1 MPVDGRRSIKRS
13 TYGIYDGRIDQL
25 NPPVSSEIKDG
36 QWLGVEVKSQG
47 EGGKVIVCAHRY
59 TIRDIPWPGMRA
71 EDTKRGMIGLC
82 YLLDANLKVLESD
95 QMGYKS
101 VMVIRD
107 AVDGKSQEPKK
118 GSFDD
123 HAKWGVCQVGASVSF
138 VEESLEGDTAL
149 FGAPGCFAWRGNLLA
164 QQVGKLDRY
173 DVAVNDGSFL
183 QYAKHGLMGVAVASG
198 RFFDGELYYVSGAP
212 HAQAS
217 GQVYFFGHETPG
229 KSGVLVPKPELT
241 LTGQDYGAAFGLSL
255 EKCDVNGDGSPDL
268 IVGAPFYDDQD
279 SDGHQRGGA
288 VFVFTSKNR
297 RLHSQRKVKFV
308 GKELLS
314 QFGLSLTCMGDM
326 NKDGYQDFAVGAPYE
341 ASNGGSVYIFFGRSD
356 WPESQVQYKAEM
368 AAVQIL
374 SPSLFRGQADFQTFG
389 SSLSGGL
396 DMDGN
401 SYPDLVVGAYASN
414 AVFMFRARP
423 IIDISTYV
431 DDKNLRGI
439 DPGAQGCSDD
449 PTSRDAC
456 FGFSACFKVSQ
467 EDLTDHEQRSGGIH
481 HLQYLIEAEAQKAVS
496 RVYLRLASSVNSETP
511 LDRNSSVQGLVR
523 VDAQVQEHQCIRI
536 VGYVGSTH
544 LDLQSPVQFQMT
556 YSLVQDEPQL
566 SYNQDQAL
574 PRMEDFPILNQAEA
588 KRKFQATFE
597 KDCGADDICKTHL
610 ILKPSLRDK
619 AGKELSRTPT
629 GEAYEL
635 ELGSLVGS
643 ELVLSIQVVNQ
654 MEPAYEASLDVFFPP
669 ALQYI
674 GFLLQDAQG
683 NDNSTTSQVLN
694 TQLKNATW
702 LSLSLGNPF
711 KASTA
716 TLQLRFQPK
725 PDTQDKIIVF
735 YLSANTTSLMLMD
748 ASTFVNLAIVRRAEV
763 KLLGNGFPEHLHYG
777 YGLSAGQPSLSAAAQ
792 GENAFTDLSQVGPPI
807 IHKFLLIN
815 SGPSMVDVLRLHI
828 RWPYQVENGGQFRV
842 GKWLLYLSEHPS
854 LKNGRGVCY
863 LPPGVVANPLNLS
876 STTPEKYV
884 VYGRGL
890 SRQQPQKLT
899 AFQGNERRQK
909 RSQFSRLPDKV
920 WVEKVV
926 SPRTIQNEDGVMQ
939 VITLDC
945 DRGTA
950 KCLDIRCD
958 VYNLPVQVPAT
969 VEVRARLWNSTL
981 VEDYHSVDLVE
992 IFTKAEIKLD
1002 GDVSQYVGDDEL
1014 SIRTVVEA
1022 TQGRTR
1028 ASFWPDWWIIL
1039 ASVLAGLLVL
1049 VIISSVLWKLGF
1061 FKRQRPLSDSEPDD
1075 SDLMMSAHF
1084 EKVRLNSDY

>member
-1 MPVDGRRSIKRS
+1 
-13 TYGIYDGRIDQL
+13 
-25 NPPVSSEIKDG
+25 
-36 QWLGVEVKSQG
+36 
-47 EGGKVIVCAHRY
+47 
-59 TIRDIPWPGMRA
+59 
-71 EDTKRGMIGLC
+71 MIGLC
-82 YLLDANLKVLESD
+82 YLLDSSLNVLRSD

-101 VMVIRD
+101 LMVLRET
-107 AVDGKSQEPKK
+107 VDGKSQEPK
-118 GSFDD
+118 GGFDD
-123 HAKWGVCQVGASVSF
+123 HAKWGVCQVGASAAF
-138 VEESLEGDTAL
+138 VEESNTAL
-149 FGAPGCFAWRGNLLA
+149 FGAPGCFTWRGNLLA
-164 QQVGKLDRY
+164 QQVGTTRPY
-173 DVAVNDGSFL
+173 DVAVNEESFL
-183 QYAKHGLMGVAVASG
+183 RYAKHGLMGVAVTSG

-217 GQVYFFGHETPG
+217 GQVYFFGHEKTGLLRPM
-229 KSGVLVPKPELT
+229 PELT
-241 LTGQDYGAAFGLSL
+241 LHGEDYGAAFGLSL
-255 EKCDVNGDGSPDL
+255 EKCDVNGDDSPDL
-268 IVGAPFYDDQD
+268 IVGAPFYDDEV
-279 SDGHQRGGA
+279 SNHQRGGA
-288 VFVFTSKNR
+288 VFVFLSKNR
-297 RLHSQRKVKFV
+297 RLSAGRKVKFV
-308 GKELLS
+308 GLELLS

-341 ASNGGSVYIFFGRSD
+341 ANGGRVYIFFGQSGSD
-356 WPESQVQYKAEM
+356 WGEGDYEEAEKS
-368 AAVQIL
+368 AVQIL
-374 SPSLFRGQADFQTFG
+374 SPSLFTHQAPGNFQQTFG
-389 SSLSGGL
+389 SSLSGGQ

-401 SYPDLVVGAYASN
+401 GYPDLVVGSYASH

-439 DPGAQGCSDD
+439 DPGQTGCADD
-449 PTSRDAC
+449 PNASDAC
-456 FGFSACFKVSQ
+456 FGFAACFKVSQ
-467 EDLTDHEQRSGGIH
+467 EDLDHRSYD
-481 HLQYLIEAEAQKAVS
+481 LRYLIEAEPQKAVS
-496 RVYLRLASSVNSETP
+496 RVYLRHSDFSPEESEGNHY
-511 LDRNSSVQGLVR
+511 RNSSVQGLVH
-523 VDAQVQEHQCIRI
+523 VEASVEEHQCIRI
-536 VGYVGSTH
+536 IGYVGATH

-556 YSLVQDEPQL
+556 YSLVQESPQL
-566 SYNQDQAL
+566 TYNQGQEL
-574 PRMEDFPILNQAEA
+574 PSMQDYPILNQAEA

-610 ILKPSLRDK
+610 ILKPSLRDQ
-619 AGKELSRTPT
+619 ARELSRTPT
-629 GEAYEL
+629 GDAYEL

-643 ELVLSIQVVNQ
+643 ELVLSIQVINK

-674 GFLLQDAQG
+674 GFL
-683 NDNSTTSQVLN
+683 NSDNQSQVLN

-702 LSLSLGNPF
+702 LSMSLGNPF
-711 KASTA
+711 KTST

-725 PDTQDKIIVF
+725 PDTEDKIIVF

-777 YGLSAGQPSLSAAAQ
+777 GGSSLATAG

-828 RWPYQVENGGQFRV
+828 RWPYQVENGQFR

-863 LPPGVVANPLNLS
+863 LPAGVVANPLNLS
-876 STTPEKYV
+876 STTPDKYV
-884 VYGRGL
+884 YGSGL
-890 SRQQPQKLT
+890 SRAQNLVATP
-899 AFQGNERRQK
+899 NREK
-909 RSQFSRLPDKV
+909 RNIDRV

-926 SPRTIQNEDGVMQ
+926 APRTVKDAEGGDLQ

-981 VEDYHSVDLVE
+981 LEDYQSSVDLVE

-1022 TQGRTR
+1022 AFGRTR
-1028 ASFWPDWWIIL
+1028 PTLWPDWWIIL

-1061 FKRQRPLSDSEPDD
+1061 FKRQRPSSEEDD

>member
-1 MPVDGRRSIKRS
+1 MPVDGLRSIKRS

-138 VEESLEGDTAL
+138 VEESLEADTAL

-198 RFFDGELYYVSGAP
+198 RFFDGDLYYVSGAP

-217 GQVYFFGHETPG
+217 GQVYFFGHETG

-241 LTGQDYGAAFGLSL
+241 LIGQDYGAAFGLSL
-255 EKCDVNGDGSPDL
+255 ENCDVNGDGSPDL

-279 SDGHQRGGA
+279 SNHQRGGA

-297 RLHSQRKVKFV
+297 RLHSQQKVKFV

-341 ASNGGSVYIFFGRSD
+341 AANGGSVYIFFGQSD
-356 WPESQVQYKAEM
+356 WPESQVQYAEM

-374 SPSLFRGQADFQTFG
+374 SPSLFQPDSGNFQTFG

-439 DPGAQGCSDD
+439 DPGQTGCSDD
-449 PTSRDAC
+449 PTSQDAC

-467 EDLTDHEQRSGGIH
+467 EDLTDHDRSYH
-481 HLQYLIEAEAQKAVS
+481 HLHYVIEAEAQKPVS
-496 RVYLRLASSVNSETP
+496 RVYLRLAAASEVS

-556 YSLVQDEPQL
+556 YSLVQDDPQM
-566 SYNQDQAL
+566 SYNQGQSL
-574 PRMEDFPILNQAEA
+574 PPMEDFPILNQAGA

-619 AGKELSRTPT
+619 ARKELSRTPT

-643 ELVLSIQVVNQ
+643 ELVLNIQVINK

-674 GFLLQDAQG
+674 GFHQDDIDQDG
-683 NDNSTTSQVLN
+683 NGNNSQVLN

-711 KASTA
+711 KTTA

-777 YGLSAGQPSLSAAAQ
+777 YGIGSANPMLHAQ

-828 RWPYQVENGGQFRV
+828 RWPYQVENGQFRV

-863 LPPGVVANPLNLS
+863 LPAGVVANPLNLS

-890 SRQQPQKLT
+890 TRQPQPQKLT
-899 AFQGNERRQK
+899 IFQEEEERRREK
-909 RSQFSRLPDKV
+909 RSESSSIRDKV

-1022 TQGRTR
+1022 TLGRTR

-1061 FKRQRPLSDSEPDD
+1061 FKRQRPLSSDSEDD